1 MQELL
6 TGYREFKQKIIVEVW
21 HKIRKVAIKINEPA
35 TYFDWKQVVQVISF
49 LWLYFK
55 RIRKGGL
62 G

>member
-49 LWLYFK
+49 L
-55 RIRKGGL
+55 
-62 G
+62 